1 MGHQHVW
8 QKEPPDGIN
17 RTSEERHGDKLDMA
31 HNSHWAG
38 PEELQNLRL
47 VLEEDPEYENSS
59 DWPQVVEW
67 CSSCAITRV
76 VKLVLPEEGM
86 EELELIADCKVE
98 GEVPSRDAST
108 QTPRQKQRRRG
119 GRRSRTGRLLAFQL
133 MLSVKRGL
141 PLSRLLCK
149 QRTDARSSNAEL
161 LKMQEES
168 ASPQLRTMRSKVEEK
183 QEDIVVHK
191 VKEEKEEETCS
202 REGVPSSDSSF
213 STLRNSQTGASPP
226 PSQTLTQGPVMQSYP
241 APPPQFLAQPCFIP
255 TFLAPNQTSQF
266 GQMPVANW
274 VCCGACLTWG
284 HVFPAWITQ

>member
-1 MGHQHVW
+1 M
-8 QKEPPDGIN
+8 
-17 RTSEERHGDKLDMA
+17 
-31 HNSHWAG
+31 
-38 PEELQNLRL
+38 
-47 VLEEDPEYENSS
+47 
-59 DWPQVVEW
+59 
-67 CSSCAITRV
+67 
-76 VKLVLPEEGM
+76 
-86 EELELIADCKVE
+86 
-98 GEVPSRDAST
+98 
-108 QTPRQKQRRRG
+108 
-119 GRRSRTGRLLAFQL
+119 LAFQL

-168 ASPQLRTMRSKVEEK
+168 ASPQLRSKVKEK
-183 QEDIVVHK
+183 QEDIMVHK
-191 VKEEKEEETCS
+191 VKEEKKGETCS
-202 REGVPSSDSSF
+202 NEGVSSSGSSF